1 MSLSDFSFLVQNF
14 AELLDWRYVVMWAI
28 GGILIFL
35 AIKYEMEPTLLLPLG
50 FGTILV
56 NIPFSGAVDRIF
68 GGKLQEGALSTLYKA
83 GIENELFPLILFIG
97 IGAMIDFCF
106 PTPS

>member
-56 NIPFSGAVDRIF
+56 NIRRKAAGRRAFN
-68 GGKLQEGALSTLYKA
+68 AL
-83 GIENELFPLILFIG
+83 
-97 IGAMIDFCF
+97 
-106 PTPS
+106 

>member
-83 GIENELFPLILFIG
+83 GFSRLYFLSVS
-97 IGAMIDFCF
+97 AQ
-106 PTPS
+106 